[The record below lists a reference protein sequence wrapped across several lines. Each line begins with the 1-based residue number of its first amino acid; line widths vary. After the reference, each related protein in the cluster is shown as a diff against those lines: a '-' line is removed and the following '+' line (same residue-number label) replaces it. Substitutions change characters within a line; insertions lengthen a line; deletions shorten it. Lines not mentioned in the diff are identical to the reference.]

1 MENKPVYSEDYTKS
15 NEITC
20 CCCKKKN
27 KKYLFRFFPLGIENS
42 FGYIYCKESY
52 DCFLGVYEKKKL
64 FINDFFEKNNI
75 NKIKHLKFSRIKLL
89 KKRKRSIVKKNLFF
103 SETIEIHDYYI
114 LQYNWYINIE
124 KMYSKWL
131 ITQRYPIT
139 DIYLYNFKGK
149 SLIVNINTILKFNPI
164 KENNTPVIE
173 KTNKTVVEL
182 LLENLN
188 GEYGNENEQRIQF
201 YNK

>member
-1 MENKPVYSEDYTKS
+1 
-15 NEITC
+15 
-20 CCCKKKN
+20 
-27 KKYLFRFFPLGIENS
+27 
-42 FGYIYCKESY
+42 
-52 DCFLGVYEKKKL
+52 L

-173 KTNKTVVEL
+173 KTNKNVVEL